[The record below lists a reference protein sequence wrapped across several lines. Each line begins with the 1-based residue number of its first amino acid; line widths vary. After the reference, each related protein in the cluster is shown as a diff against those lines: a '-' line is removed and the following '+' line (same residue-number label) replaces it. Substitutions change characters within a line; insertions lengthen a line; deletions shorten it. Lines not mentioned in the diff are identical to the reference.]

1 MKRFAQLLELLALT
15 PSRTRKLT
23 ALTQYFREV
32 PDPDRGYALAVLTGA
47 LTFRNVK
54 PALLKDIVLREV
66 DPTLFAM
73 SYDYVGDLGETIA
86 LIWPHH
92 GAQEGPP
99 GQENLPSLT
108 DLIELFNTTS
118 KNELPKLIAALLTQ
132 ADINERWAVV
142 KLATGALRIGVS
154 ARLAKTALSEMSGV
168 DVQEI
173 EEVWHG
179 LKVPYTDLFAWLD
192 GKAPRPDIDQSAR
205 FHPLM
210 LSNPIDEEKDLG
222 KLDPAAFSAEWKWDG
237 IRVQLVLGGGAVSL
251 FSRTG
256 DDIANSFPDI
266 VENVHGRAVLDGEL
280 LVGKDFAPGSF
291 NDLQQRLNKKVASA
305 KHLKE
310 SPAFIRVYDMLF
322 DGRED
327 IRTLSWT
334 ERRARLEAWFAA
346 NPQTRLDLS
355 EVLPFADW
363 DDLAAQRRQGADE
376 HGHEGVMIKLRSSP
390 YVPGR
395 PKGYWFKWK
404 RDPNVV
410 YAVLMYAQRGHGKRS
425 SFYSDYTFGVWK
437 GNEIVPVGKAYFGF
451 TDEEL
456 KLLDKW
462 IRANTL
468 QAFGPVREVRK
479 ELVFEVA
486 FDSAQESTRHK
497 SGVALRFPRIS
508 RIRWDKPASEAA
520 TLEDMMVF
528 VGAT

>member
-15 PSRTRKLT
+15 PSRNRKLA
-23 ALTQYFREV
+23 ALTQYFRET
-32 PDPDRGYALAVLTGA
+32 PDPDRGFALAVLTGA
-47 LTFRNVK
+47 LSFRNVK
-54 PALLKDIVLREV
+54 PALLRDIVLREV

-92 GAQEGPP
+92 GAQSD
-99 GQENLPSLT
+99 LPSLT
-108 DLIELFNTTS
+108 ELIELFNTTS
-118 KNELPKLIAALLTQ
+118 KAELPKLIAALLTR
-132 ADINERWAVV
+132 AGINERWALV

-168 DVQEI
+168 QLQAI

-179 LKVPYTDLFAWLD
+179 LKLPYTELFAWLD
-192 GKAPRPDIDQSAR
+192 GKTGRPDIDQASR

-210 LSNPIDEEKDLG
+210 LSNPIDEEKDLTRF
-222 KLDPAAFSAEWKWDG
+222 DPAAFSAEWKWDG
-237 IRVQLVLGGGAVSL
+237 IRVQLVMGGGVASL

-256 DDIANSFPDI
+256 DDIATAFPDI
-266 VENVHGRAVLDGEL
+266 VDNVSGEAVLDGEL
-280 LVGKDFAPGSF
+280 LVGRDFEAASF
-291 NDLQQRLNKKVASA
+291 NDLQQRLNKKTASA

-310 SPAFIRVYDMLF
+310 SPAFIRVYDILF
-322 DGRED
+322 DGKED
-327 IRTLSWT
+327 VRALSWT

-355 EVLPFADW
+355 PVLPFADW
-363 DDLAAQRRQGADE
+363 DDLGAQRRQGADE

-410 YAVLMYAQRGHGKRS
+410 DAVLMYAQRGHGKRS

-437 GNEIVPVGKAYFGF
+437 GNEIVPIGKAYFGF

-462 IRANTL
+462 IRGHTVASY
-468 QAFGPVREVRK
+468 GPVREVRK

-520 TLEDMMVF
+520 TLDDMAVF
-528 VGAT
+528 VAAS